1 MNKKNFNKGV
11 LLTSLGSFWWG
22 FFGVIYFKHI
32 SFAGHIE
39 VLIHRSV
46 WTTIVLL
53 FTISLFS
60 KWNIFKKIFS
70 DKKKIFILL
79 VSGFLIFV
87 NWGVWIY
94 AVSKDKIIDASFGYF
109 IMPII
114 SVFLGNFFFNEPIT
128 KKGKISILL
137 VIISVSYLLI
147 TDFTSIPW
155 VGLIVALSW
164 SFYNLLRKKINVE
177 TDVGLFIE
185 SLYILPFVLV
195 AFYFITINNY
205 NDFSLSEPSIMLLL
219 MLAGPMTVIPL
230 FLYVRGVE
238 LAGLG
243 PAGMIFYITPTFQ
256 FLLGFFIYNEQFNIN
271 QLVSFILIWIAVF
284 IYLKDIYEKN

>member
-22 FFGVIYFKHI
+22 FFGVIYFKYI

-109 IMPII
+109 IMPIL

>member
-1 MNKKNFNKGV
+1 MNKKKFNKGV
-11 LLTSLGSFWWG
+11 LLASFGSFWWG
-22 FFGVIYFKHI
+22 FFGVIYFKYI

-46 WTTIVLL
+46 WTAFILL
-53 FTISLFS
+53 ITTFLFS
-60 KWNIFKKIFS
+60 KWSIFKKILL
-70 DKKKIFILL
+70 DKKKLFILFI
-79 VSGFLIFV
+79 SGFLIFV

-94 AVSKDKIIDASFGYF
+94 AVSVDKIIDASFGYF

-114 SVFLGNFFFNEPIT
+114 SVFLGNFFFKEPIT

-137 VIISVSYLLI
+137 VITSVSYLLI
-147 TDFTSIPW
+147 LDFNSIPW
-155 VGLIVALSW
+155 VGLIVAFSW
-164 SFYNLLRKKINVE
+164 SFYNLFRKKINVE
-177 TDVGLFIE
+177 TDIGLLIE
-185 SLYILPFVLV
+185 SLYILPFALV
-195 AFYFITINNY
+195 MFYFISINNL
-205 NDFSLSEPSIMLLL
+205 NDFSLSNPSLIPLL

-243 PAGMIFYITPTFQ
+243 PAGMIFYITPTLQ
-256 FLLGFFIYNEQFNIN
+256 FILGFFIYNEQFNLN

>member
-1 MNKKNFNKGV
+1 MNKKKFNKGV
-11 LLTSLGSFWWG
+11 LLTSFGSFWWG
-22 FFGVIYFKHI
+22 FFGVIYFKYI
-32 SFAGHIE
+32 SFAGHLE

-46 WTTIVLL
+46 WTAFLL
-53 FTISLFS
+53 IITTFIFS
-60 KWNIFKKIFS
+60 KWSIFKNILQ
-70 DKKKIFILL
+70 DKKKLLILFI
-79 VSGFLIFV
+79 SGFLIFI

-94 AVSKDKIIDASFGYF
+94 AVSVDKIIDASFGYF

-114 SVFLGNFFFNEPIT
+114 SVFLGYFFFKEPIT
-128 KKGKISILL
+128 KKGKISIFL
-137 VIISVSYLLI
+137 VVISVTYLLLL
-147 TDFTSIPW
+147 DFSSIPW

-164 SFYNLLRKKINVE
+164 SFYNLFRKKINVE
-177 TDVGLFIE
+177 TDIGLLIE
-185 SLYILPFVLV
+185 SLYILPFALV
-195 AFYFITINNY
+195 AFYFISINNY
-205 NDFSLSEPSIMLLL
+205 NDFSLSNPSLMPLLI
-219 MLAGPMTVIPL
+219 LAGPMTVIPL

-256 FLLGFFIYNEQFNIN
+256 FILGFFIYNEQFNIN

>member
-22 FFGVIYFKHI
+22 FFGVIYFKYI

-79 VSGFLIFV
+79 ISGFLIFV

>member
-22 FFGVIYFKHI
+22 FFGVIYFKYI

-46 WTTIVLL
+46 WTTVVLIATT
-53 FTISLFS
+53 FLFS
-60 KWNIFKKIFS
+60 KWSIFIKIIS
-70 DKKKIFILL
+70 DKKKLFILFI
-79 VSGFLIFV
+79 SGFLIFI

-94 AVSKDKIIDASFGYF
+94 AVSQDKIIEASFGYF

-114 SVFLGNFFFNEPIT
+114 SVFLGYFFFKEPIT
-128 KKGKISILL
+128 KKGKISIFI
-137 VIISVSYLLI
+137 VIISVLYLLI
-147 TDFTSIPW
+147 LDFKSIPW
-155 VGLIVALSW
+155 VGLIVAVSW
-164 SFYNLLRKKINVE
+164 SFYNLFRKKINVE
-177 TDVGLFIE
+177 TDIGLFIE
-185 SLYILPFVLV
+185 SLYLLPFVLV
-195 AFYFITINNY
+195 AFYFISINNY
-205 NDFSLSEPSIMLLL
+205 NDFSLSNPSLMPLL

-238 LAGLG
+238 LSGLG
-243 PAGMIFYITPTFQ
+243 PAGMIFYITPTLQ
-256 FLLGFFIYNEQFNIN
+256 FILGFFIYNEQFNLN